1 MTVGSPPDAPAPA
14 RVSALTLAGLVVGS
28 MIGAGVFSLPSSFAA
43 ATGVWGAVLAWAIAG
58 GGMLMLA
65 LVFQRLAVRRPEL
78 DAGVYSYARAGFGR
92 YAGFFSAFGYWASA
106 CAGNVFYWVFIMSTL
121 GAVFPELGAGD
132 TVLAVALS
140 SGGLWLFYALIRSGA
155 REAAAINRVVSVA
168 KLAPI
173 VVFVLLCAFAFDPAV
188 FAANL
193 DGGQGA
199 PVLYE
204 QVRATLLVTV
214 FAFIGVEGASA
225 YSRHA
230 RKRSDVG
237 RATVLGF
244 LSVLTVF
251 MSVTIVSYG
260 VLPREEIA
268 QLRQPSMAGVLEA
281 AVGGWGA
288 IFISVALV
296 VAVLGAYLSWTLMAA
311 EVLLVAARSGDL
323 PRPFARTSPKDVPVG
338 ALTLSTVLVQ
348 VLLIVVIY
356 STDAF
361 DVALSLT
368 SALALIPYFLTA
380 GFAVKVALR
389 DRRSARRRRTTI
401 DTTVAVIATVY
412 TGFLLYAAGAQYT
425 LLSLIIIVPATALY
439 AAARR
444 SRGERIFTP
453 AEWVLFAVATAGA
466 VIALALIVSGLLV
479 I

>member
-288 IFISVALV
+288 IFIGVALV

-453 AEWVLFAVATAGA
+453 AEWVLFAVAAAGA